1 MSTPESIVVRAPGRV
16 CLFGEHQDYLGLP
29 VIAAAID
36 RHIVL
41 RARRNG
47 RDRFRIEMPDIG
59 ASREIRID
67 DTFPVLE
74 KRDYFASALRVLRR
88 YGCIPTAGYDVEIHG
103 TIPINAGA
111 SSSSAVVVAWV
122 RLLLAL
128 FGAEVQ
134 PDALTVARLAYES
147 EVKEHGEP
155 GGMMDHY
162 SISLGGVIYI
172 DTAREDGAKT
182 LAEGLAGLVLADSR
196 LPKDTVG
203 TLGGIKQNTRRCLDI
218 LAEKVPGFRLAHAKE
233 ADLPALLK
241 WLPDEIAGYFLAAVG
256 NHACTRQAY
265 REFRETKPDLTRIGT
280 LMNRHHAILRNH
292 LKLSVPKIDRMI
304 EAARDA
310 GALGAKINGSGGGGS
325 IVVLAPGREAEVVE
339 ALQKAGAAAYPV
351 RVAKGVMLDA

>member
-1 MSTPESIVVRAPGRV
+1 MSKPDFIVVRAPGRM

-36 RHIVL
+36 RYIEM

-47 RDRFRIEMPDIG
+47 GDRFRIEMPDID
-59 ASREIRID
+59 AFREIHTEDR
-67 DTFPVLE
+67 FPVLE
-74 KRDYFASALRVLRR
+74 KRDYFASTLRVLRR
-88 YGCIPTAGYDVEIHG
+88 YGCIPDEGYDIEIRG

-128 FGAEVQ
+128 FGADVQ

-162 SISLGGVIYI
+162 SISLGGVIFI
-172 DTAREDGAKT
+172 DTAREDGVEI
-182 LAEGLAGLVLADSR
+182 LSESLEGLVLGDSR

-203 TLGGIKQNTRRCLDI
+203 TLGSIKQNTRRCLDI
-218 LAEKVPGFRLAHAKE
+218 LEEKLTGFRLKD
-233 ADLPALLK
+233 ADESELPPLLK
-241 WLPDEIAGYFLAAVG
+241 WLPQDIAGYFLAAVR
-256 NHACTRQAY
+256 NHACTIRAY
-265 REFRETKPDLTRIGT
+265 QEFRKTPPDLTAIGE
-280 LMNRHHAILRNH
+280 LMNHHHALLRDQ
-292 LKLSVPKIDRMI
+292 LKLTVPKIDRMI
-304 EAARDA
+304 EAALDA

-325 IVVLAPGREAEVVE
+325 IVVLAPGREREVVE
-339 ALQKAGAAAYPV
+339 ALQQAGARAFPV
-351 RVAKGVMLDA
+351 QVAGGVMLDT

>member
-1 MSTPESIVVRAPGRV
+1 MSQSGFVIVRAPGRM

-36 RHIVL
+36 RYIEM

-47 RDRFRIEMPDIG
+47 GDRFRIEMPDID
-59 ASREIRID
+59 AFREIHTEDR
-67 DTFPVLE
+67 FPVLE
-74 KRDYFASALRVLRR
+74 KRDYFASTLRVLRR
-88 YGCIPTAGYDVEIHG
+88 YGCIPTEGYDVEIRG

-128 FGAEVQ
+128 FGPEVKA
-134 PDALTVARLAYES
+134 DALTVARLAYES

-162 SISLGGVIYI
+162 SISLGSVIFI
-172 DTAREDGAKT
+172 DTAREDGVET
-182 LAEGLAGLVLADSR
+182 LAESLEGLVLGDSR

-203 TLGGIKQNTRRCLDI
+203 TLGSIKQNTRRCLDLLSKGI
-218 LAEKVPGFRLAHAKE
+218 PGFDLKDVAE
-233 ADLPALLK
+233 ADLPVLLK
-241 WLPDEIAGYFLAAVG
+241 RLPEDISGYFLAAVR
-256 NHACTRQAY
+256 NHACTWRAY
-265 REFRETKPDLTRIGT
+265 REFRKTIPDLAAIGE
-280 LMNRHHAILRNH
+280 LMNLHHAVLRDQ
-292 LKLSVPKIDRMI
+292 LKLTVPKIDAMI
-304 EAARDA
+304 DAARYA

-339 ALQKAGAAAYPV
+339 ALQQAGAQAYPV
-351 RVAKGVMLDA
+351 QVAEGVRVDA